1 MNDVRLTNLIAALC
15 GLLFGAGLMLSE
27 MVNPARVQG
36 FLDLF
41 NGRWDPTLA
50 FVMGGAL
57 LVTLP
62 GFALARTRAH
72 PVCAAS
78 FANPSA
84 TAIDRPLVLGAALFG
99 VGWGLAGLCPG
110 PALVNLISLQPQA
123 LLFVAAMLVGM
134 YLFKLTR
141 A

>member
-1 MNDVRLTNLIAALC
+1 MTNVIAALC

-41 NGRWDPTLA
+41 NGVWDPTLA

-62 GFALARTRAH
+62 GFALARRRTQ
-72 PVCAAS
+72 PLCADC
-78 FANPSA
+78 FAEPAA
-84 TAIDRPLVLGAALFG
+84 TVIDRPLLLGAALFG
-99 VGWGLAGLCPG
+99 LGWGLAGLCPG
-110 PALVNLISLQPQA
+110 PALVNLISFEPQA
-123 LLFVAAMLVGM
+123 LLFVAAMLGGM
-134 YLFKLTR
+134 YCFKVR
-141 A
+141 RG